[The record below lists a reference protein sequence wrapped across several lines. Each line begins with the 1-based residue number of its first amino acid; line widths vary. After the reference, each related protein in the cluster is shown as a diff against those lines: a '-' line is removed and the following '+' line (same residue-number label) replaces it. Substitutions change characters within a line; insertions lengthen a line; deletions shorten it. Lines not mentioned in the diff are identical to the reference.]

1 MIGSIFALMIAS
13 TLSLKEA
20 EEIALQSN
28 TAIQFAAENVKQH
41 NYQRIQSLLSW
52 FPEVKFGSMYAK
64 LQKSQKISSHQRQ
77 THLFSNQFE
86 LIQPIF
92 SPGLLGDLNLS
103 KIAYEGAIIASD
115 TSVNETLFQ
124 LRSLYL
130 SAVQKERK
138 LQTERQV
145 ISYLKKCYEN
155 AQKKQTTGS
164 GTPFLVSQAKVNLSQ
179 EITAYYNTIKETG
192 DAKRELLLL
201 LHVDPGTADQ
211 FILEHALKIEDY
223 PLLIEKLA
231 QLKNSI
237 QLDINNPANLDR
249 PLSLFSE
256 QEIEEWIG
264 VARKYRPELRKSQTF
279 VKAAQEKSRQ
289 SKTQYLPTIS
299 AFAEYGYYQPVNG
312 QFFRQ
317 RNDFAGGIQ
326 LSWSLFDS
334 FKREVKILEITALK
348 KAAGLALQYEND
360 RIAVTIK
367 NDLHQIEEKL
377 FFYLSAQDNA
387 DLAAQALEEIRVR
400 LSLGSTKELDLENS
414 EQLLTQAELKKL
426 DAESALLE
434 SYFQLRYDAGI
445 DAKAHK

>member
-1 MIGSIFALMIAS
+1 MIGSMFALMLAS
-13 TLSLKEA
+13 TISLKEA
-20 EEIALQSN
+20 EDIALESN
-28 TAIQFAAENVKQH
+28 TAIRFAAENVKQH

-92 SPGLLGDLNLS
+92 SPSLLGDLNLS
-103 KIAYEGAIIASD
+103 KIAYEGAVIASD
-115 TSVNETLFQ
+115 TTINETLLQ
-124 LRSLYL
+124 VRSLYL
-130 SAVQKERK
+130 SAVQNERK
-138 LQTERQV
+138 LQSERQR
-145 ISYLKKCYEN
+145 ISYLKRCYE
-155 AQKKQTTGS
+155 AEQKKQTTGS
-164 GTPFLVSQAKVNLSQ
+164 GTPFLVSQAKVNLSH
-179 EITAYYNTIKETG
+179 EITAYYNTLKETG

-201 LHVDPGTADQ
+201 LRVDPSHADQ
-211 FILEHALKIEDY
+211 FILEHALKAEDY
-223 PLLIEKLA
+223 PLLVEKLA
-231 QLKNSI
+231 QLKSSIEVDMNSP
-237 QLDINNPANLDR
+237 QNLDQ
-249 PLSLFSE
+249 PLALFSE
-256 QEIEEWIG
+256 GEIHEWIG
-264 VARKYRPELRKSQTF
+264 VARKYRPELRKSETY

-299 AFAEYGYYQPVNG
+299 AFADYGYYQPING

-334 FKREVKILEITALK
+334 FKREFKILEISALK

-377 FFYLSAQDNA
+377 FFYLSAEENA

-400 LSLGSTKELDLENS
+400 LTLGTAKELDLENS
-414 EQLLTQAELKKL
+414 EQLMTQAVLKKL
-426 DAESALLE
+426 EAESALLE
-434 SYFQLRYDAGI
+434 SYFQLRYDSGI
-445 DAKAHK
+445 DLKIY